1 MIDINIRKLPER
13 LKQRRKL
20 RELSI
25 RQVAEQTD
33 ISPRQYAKYERVGA
47 KGVMPPVDK
56 LLAICRVLDCT
67 IEDLL
72 HQEGTVCTIVGE
84 PRYIRTRRNLLR
96 RLDSSAEFNFYVLS
110 AMSSTD
116 EKLKHYNEITL
127 LDAERSG
134 RAML

>member
-1 MIDINIRKLPER
+1 MNEINIRKLPER
-13 LKQRRKL
+13 LKQRRRL
-20 RELSI
+20 REMSI
-25 RQVAEQTD
+25 RSVAELTG
-33 ISPRQYAKYERVGA
+33 ISPRQYAKYERPGP

-56 LLAICRVLDCT
+56 LLAICKVLDCS

-96 RLDSSAEFNFYVLS
+96 RLDSSAEFNFFVLS
-110 AMSSTD
+110 AMTSTD

-127 LDAERSG
+127 LDTERSG
-134 RAML
+134 RAAL